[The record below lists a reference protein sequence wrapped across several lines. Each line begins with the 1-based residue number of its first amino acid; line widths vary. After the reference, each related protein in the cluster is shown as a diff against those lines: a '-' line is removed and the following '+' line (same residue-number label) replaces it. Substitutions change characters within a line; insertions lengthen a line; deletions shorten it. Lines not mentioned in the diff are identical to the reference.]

1 MAEKEKKRI
10 RNHVGSAFYIKA
22 SELKQLPPNYP
33 PMPESIDGSALF
45 PNGALPDEL
54 DIGCGRG
61 NFLLTMAERY
71 PGKNFLGIEI
81 REPLVLK
88 INETAADKQLANCRA
103 LWYNVANGMPFI
115 PNASIENIYYF
126 FPDPW
131 FKKKHYKRRAFN
143 TDFLEEVH
151 RILKTGGKL
160 WLATDV
166 PDVDAYQTELAISSG
181 YFDLKEITDPE
192 EWPLPLTN
200 KEKSCIEKGIP
211 FTRRVCRKDI

>member
-33 PMPESIDGSALF
+33 PMPESIDAKALF
-45 PNGALPDEL
+45 PNGELPVEL

-61 NFLLTMAERY
+61 NFLLTMAERN
-71 PGKNFLGIEI
+71 PGVNFLGIEI
-81 REPLVLK
+81 RSPLVVN
-88 INETAADKQLANCRA
+88 INEEADARQLPNCRA

-115 PNASIENIYYF
+115 PDSSIENIYYF

-143 TDFLEEVH
+143 ADFLEEVS
-151 RILKTGGKL
+151 RMLKPGGRL

-166 PDVDAYQTELAISSG
+166 PDVDAYQAELAISSG
-181 YFDLKEITDPE
+181 YFFVKVITDPE

-211 FTRRVCRKDI
+211 FTRRVCGKS